1 MLSVCPVVEVDIGS
15 SFNPAPSVQ
24 KRHWYDRKRL
34 RNDVVMG
41 EWSLLF
47 PLVRLVSLQIIAM
60 SLSSKKSARVIEGQ
74 VTEVIFCGW
83 WLSCASVWQN
93 SWQK

>member
-47 PLVRLVSLQIIAM
+47 PLVRLVSLQIIATI
-60 SLSSKKSARVIEGQ
+60 SLLFG
-74 VTEVIFCGW
+74 VTVVKEKR
-83 WLSCASVWQN
+83 SCY
-93 SWQK
+93 